1 MMPFWS
7 FPAIL
12 TDIFY
17 ELVVNKRMRVST
29 PNNESTSVEEKYRQA
44 LDYHSQG
51 RVGKIEVTP
60 TKPCLTARDL
70 SLAYSPGVAA
80 PCLEIAKNPDDVYKY
95 TAKGNLVAVL
105 SNGTAVLGLG
115 DIGPLASKPV
125 MEGKGV
131 LFKRFADID
140 VFDIEINSRTV
151 DEIVNVVKALEPT
164 FGGVN
169 LEDIKA
175 PECFEVERRLQ
186 EICDIPIFHDDQH
199 GTAIIGGAA
208 FINACEITNRDIAK
222 TKVVVSGAG
231 AAAIATA
238 LFFLELGVTKEN
250 VIMCDSKGVIWK
262 GRTDGMNKYKE
273 VFANDTKARTLAD
286 AMIGADAFIGCSAK
300 GLVSKDMVKSM
311 ANDPIIFAMANPDPE
326 ITPEEVAEVRSDAI
340 MATGRSDYPNQVNN
354 VLGFPFIF
362 RGALDVRAR
371 KINEQMKKAAAMAL
385 AALAKEEVPDDVKRA
400 YGNENF
406 SFGRNYLIP
415 KPFDKRVLT
424 RVAPAVAKAAMD
436 SGVARVQIEDMN
448 AYAKSLQE
456 RLGQTGSIMRNIRSR
471 LPGADKPR
479 IVFPEGTNARILKA
493 VSILNDEGL
502 IQPILLGNKKVIHK
516 KMDALGVSNLK
527 DVEIRHTEDS
537 ENYNAYVNEYFH
549 LRQRK
554 GVSLS
559 FARDT
564 MKRGNYYGSMM
575 VRMGHAD
582 GMITGA
588 TQNYPECIK
597 PIMKVVGTNVA
608 GKPKVAGIMMLVL
621 KSRVVFLAD
630 CTVQQNPNANDLA
643 DIAISAAQLYRRV
656 MQAEPRVAFLSYS
669 NFGSNRDPQATKMAE
684 AVKIAKS
691 KDATLIADG
700 EMQADVATSTEIM
713 KNLFDFC
720 TLDKA
725 ADVLIFPDLNSANIS
740 YKLLAQL
747 GGATPIGPI
756 LLPLKHAVNIV
767 QRTSSVDEIVN
778 MSHLTALISQ
788 EIKAFRLAKQ

>member
-1 MMPFWS
+1 M
-7 FPAIL
+7 
-12 TDIFY
+12 T
-17 ELVVNKRMRVST
+17 T
-29 PNNESTSVEEKYRQA
+29 PKNETTSAEEKYRLA

-51 RVGKIEVTP
+51 RVGKIEITP

-115 DIGPLASKPV
+115 DIGPLAGKPV

-140 VFDIEINSRTV
+140 VFDIEINNRTV
-151 DEIVNVVKALEPT
+151 EDIVRTVRSLEPT
-164 FGGVN
+164 FGGIN

-175 PECFEVERRLQ
+175 PECFEVEKQLQ
-186 EICDIPIFHDDQH
+186 DMDIPVFHDDQH
-199 GTAIIGGAA
+199 GTAIISGAA
-208 FINACEITNRDIAK
+208 FINACEITNRK
-222 TKVVVSGAG
+222 PENVKVVVSGAG
-231 AAAIATA
+231 AAAIACTN
-238 LFFLELGVTKEN
+238 FFIELGVSRKN
-250 VIMCDSKGVIWK
+250 ILMVDSKGVIYK
-262 GRTDGMNKYKE
+262 GRTEGMNVYKE
-273 VFANDTKARTLAD
+273 AFANETKARTLSD
-286 AMIGADAFIGCSAK
+286 AMKDADCFIGCSAK
-300 GLVSKDMVKSM
+300 GLVSQDMVRSM
-311 ANDPIIFAMANPDPE
+311 AKDPIIFAMANPDPE

-371 KINEQMKKAAAMAL
+371 KINEEMKKAAAFAL

-406 SFGRNYLIP
+406 EFGRNYLIP

-424 RVAPAVAKAAMD
+424 RVSPAVAKAAMV
-436 SGVARVQIEDMN
+436 SGVARIQIEDMN

-471 LPGADKPR
+471 LPGADKPK
-479 IVFPEGTNARILKA
+479 IVFTEGSNARILKA
-493 VSILNDEGL
+493 VSILRDEGL
-502 IQPILLGNKKVIHK
+502 IQPILIGKKTIIHK
-516 KMDALGVSNLK
+516 KMDEVGVSNLK
-527 DVEIRHTEDS
+527 DLTIVNPEDS
-537 ENYNAYVNEYFH
+537 EHYEDYVKEFFTQ
-549 LRQRK
+549 RSRK
-554 GVSLS
+554 GVSYS
-559 FARDT
+559 FAKDT

-575 VRMGHAD
+575 VKMGQAD

-588 TQNYPECIK
+588 TQNYPECIR
-597 PIMKVVGTNVA
+597 PIMKVIGTNNPNRA
-608 GKPKVAGIMMLVL
+608 KVAGIMMLVF
-621 KSRVVFLAD
+621 KQRVVFLAD
-630 CTVQQNPNANDLA
+630 CTVQQNPNAEDLA
-643 DIAISAAQLYRRV
+643 DIALSAAQLYRNV
-656 MQAEPRVAFLSYS
+656 MREEPRVAFLSYS
-669 NFGSNRDPQATKMAE
+669 NFGSNRDPQASKMAE
-684 AVKIAKS
+684 AAKIAKARDS
-691 KDATLIADG
+691 RLIADG
-700 EMQADVATSTEIM
+700 EMQADVATNTDIM
-713 KNLFDFC
+713 RNLFDFC

-725 ADVLIFPDLNSANIS
+725 ADVLIFPDLGSANIS

-756 LLPLKHAVNIV
+756 LLPLKHAINIV
-767 QRTSSVDEIVN
+767 QRTSTVDEIVN

-788 EIKAFRLAKQ
+788 EIKAHRAGQIKNQ

>member
-1 MMPFWS
+1 
-7 FPAIL
+7 
-12 TDIFY
+12 
-17 ELVVNKRMRVST
+17 VST
-29 PNNESTSVEEKYRQA
+29 PNNESSSAEEKYRQA

-51 RVGKIEVTP
+51 RVGKIEITP

-80 PCLEIAKNPDDVYKY
+80 PCLEIAKNPEDVYKY

-115 DIGPLASKPV
+115 DIGPLAGKPV

-140 VFDIEINSRTV
+140 VFDIEVSSKTV
-151 DEIVNVVKALEPT
+151 EEVVAVVKALEPT

-175 PECFEVERRLQ
+175 PECFEIEKRLQ

-208 FINACEITNRDIAK
+208 FLNACEITGRDLGK

-238 LFFLELGVTKEN
+238 LFFLELGVKKEN
-250 VIMCDSKGVIWK
+250 VIMCDSKGVIFK
-262 GRTDGMNKYKE
+262 GRTDGMNKYKDH
-273 VFANDTKARTLAD
+273 FANDTKARTLGD
-286 AMIGADAFIGCSAK
+286 AMKDADCFIGCSAK

-311 ANDPIIFAMANPDPE
+311 AKNPIIFAMANPDPE
-326 ITPEEVAEVRSDAI
+326 ITPEEVAEVRDDAI

-400 YGNENF
+400 YGNEDF
-406 SFGRNYLIP
+406 KFGRNYLIP

-424 RVAPAVAKAAMD
+424 RVSPAVAKAAMD
-436 SGVARVQIEDMN
+436 SGVARIKIEDMN

-471 LPGADKPR
+471 LPGTEKPK

-493 VSILNDEGL
+493 VSILKEEGL
-502 IQPILLGNKKVIHK
+502 IEPVLLGSKKIIHK

-527 DVEIRHTEDS
+527 EIEIIHHEDS
-537 ENYNAYVNEYFH
+537 DHYDSYVKEYFQ

-559 FARDT
+559 FAKDT
-564 MKRGNYYGSMM
+564 LKRGNYYGSMM

-588 TQNYPECIK
+588 TQNYPECIR
-597 PIMKVVGTNVA
+597 PIMKVIGTNTP
-608 GKPKVAGIMMLVL
+608 GRPKVAGIMMLVF
-621 KSRVVFLAD
+621 KQRVVFLAD
-630 CTVQQNPNANDLA
+630 CTVQQNPDAADLA
-643 DIAISAAQLYRRV
+643 DIAISAAHLYRRV

-669 NFGSNRDPQATKMAE
+669 NFGSNRDPQASKMAE
-684 AVKIAKS
+684 AAKLAKA

-700 EMQADVATSTEIM
+700 EMQADVATNSEIM

-725 ADVLIFPDLNSANIS
+725 ADVLVFPDLNSANIS

-756 LLPLKHAVNIV
+756 LLPMKHAINIV
-767 QRTSSVDEIVN
+767 QRTSTVDEIVN
-778 MSHLTALISQ
+778 MSHLTALIAQ
-788 EIKAFRLAKQ
+788 EIKVHRLAKH

>member
-1 MMPFWS
+1 
-7 FPAIL
+7 
-12 TDIFY
+12 
-17 ELVVNKRMRVST
+17 MRVST
-29 PNNESTSVEEKYRQA
+29 PNNETTSAEEKYRQA
-44 LDYHSQG
+44 LDYHANG
-51 RVGKIEVTP
+51 RVGKIEITP

-115 DIGPLASKPV
+115 DIGPLAGKPV

-140 VFDIEINSRTV
+140 VFDIEINSKTV
-151 DEIVNVVKALEPT
+151 EEIVSVVRALEPT
-164 FGGVN
+164 FGGIN

-175 PECFEVERRLQ
+175 PECFEVERQLQ
-186 EICDIPIFHDDQH
+186 DMDIPVFHDDQH

-208 FINACEITNRDIAK
+208 FINACEVTGRDVSK

-238 LFFLELGVTKEN
+238 KFFLELGVKKSN
-250 VIMCDSKGVIWK
+250 VIMCDSKGVIWE
-262 GRTDGMNKYKE
+262 GRTEGMNEYKAF
-273 VFANDTKARTLAD
+273 FANNTKCRTLGD
-286 AMIGADAFIGCSAK
+286 AMKDADCFVGCSAK

-311 ANDPIIFAMANPDPE
+311 AKDPIIFAMANPDPE

-371 KINEQMKKAAAMAL
+371 KINEHMKKAAAMAI

-400 YGNENF
+400 YGNEDF
-406 SFGRNYLIP
+406 KFGRTYLIP

-424 RVAPAVAKAAMD
+424 RVAPAVAKAAME
-436 SGVARVQIEDMN
+436 SGVARIQIEDMN

-493 VSILNDEGL
+493 VSILKEEGL
-502 IQPILLGNKKVIHK
+502 IHPILLGNKKIIHK
-516 KMDALGVSNLK
+516 KMDALGVSSLK
-527 DVEIRHTEDS
+527 DIEIMATEDS
-537 ENYNAYVNEYFH
+537 ENYEGYVKEYFQ

-575 VRMGHAD
+575 VRMGQAD

-597 PIMKVVGTNVA
+597 PIMKVIGTNVT
-608 GKPKVAGIMMLVL
+608 GRPKVAGIMILVF

-630 CTVQQNPNANDLA
+630 CTVQQNPDASDLA
-643 DIAISAAQLYRRV
+643 DIAISAAHLYRRV

-691 KDATLIADG
+691 KDSTLIADG
-700 EMQADVATSTEIM
+700 EMQADVASNTEIM
-713 KNLFDFC
+713 RNLFDFC
-720 TLDKA
+720 SLDKA
-725 ADVLIFPDLNSANIS
+725 ADVLIFPDLNAANIS

-756 LLPLKHAVNIV
+756 LLPLKHAINIV
-767 QRTSSVDEIVN
+767 QRTSTVDEIVN

-788 EIKAFRLAKQ
+788 EIKAHKLAKL

>member
-1 MMPFWS
+1 MP
-7 FPAIL
+7 
-12 TDIFY
+12 
-17 ELVVNKRMRVST
+17 VST
-29 PNNESTSVEEKYRQA
+29 PNNESTSAEEKYRQA
-44 LDYHSQG
+44 LEYHSQG
-51 RVGKIEVTP
+51 RVGKIEVNP
-60 TKPCLTARDL
+60 TKACLTARDL

-115 DIGPLASKPV
+115 DIGPLAGKPV

-140 VFDIEINSRTV
+140 VFDIEISSKTV
-151 DEIVNVVKALEPT
+151 AEIVAVVRALEPT
-164 FGGVN
+164 FGGIN

-175 PECFEVERRLQ
+175 PECFEVERQLQ
-186 EICDIPIFHDDQH
+186 DMDIPVFHDDQH

-208 FINACEITNRDIAK
+208 FINACEVTGRDISK

-238 LFFLELGVTKEN
+238 KFFLELGVKKQN
-250 VIMCDSKGVIWK
+250 VIMCDSKGVIWE
-262 GRTDGMNKYKE
+262 GRTEGMNEYKAF
-273 VFANDTKARTLAD
+273 FANNTKCRTLGD
-286 AMIGADAFIGCSAK
+286 AMKDADAFIGCSAK

-311 ANDPIIFAMANPDPE
+311 AKDPIIFAMANPDPE

-371 KINEQMKKAAAMAL
+371 KINEPMKKAAAMAL
-385 AALAKEEVPDDVKRA
+385 AALAKEDVPDDVKRA
-400 YGNENF
+400 YGNEDF
-406 SFGRNYLIP
+406 KFGRNYLIP

-436 SGVARVQIEDMN
+436 SGVARLKIEDMN

-471 LPGADKPR
+471 LPGAAKPK

-493 VSILNDEGL
+493 VSILKEEGL
-502 IQPILLGNKKVIHK
+502 IHPILLGSKKIIHK
-516 KMDALGVSNLK
+516 KMDALGLSSLK
-527 DVEIRHTEDS
+527 DIDIMHTEDS
-537 ENYNAYVNEYFH
+537 ENYEPYVKEYFQ

-575 VRMGHAD
+575 VRMGEAD

-597 PIMKVVGTNVA
+597 PIMKVIGTNVP
-608 GKPKVAGIMMLVL
+608 GRPKVAGIMILVF

-630 CTVQQNPNANDLA
+630 CTVQQNPDANDLA
-643 DIAISAAQLYRRV
+643 DIAISAAHLYRRV
-656 MQAEPRVAFLSYS
+656 MQTEPRLAFLSYS
-669 NFGSNRDPQATKMAE
+669 NFGSNRDPQSIKMAE

-691 KDATLIADG
+691 KDSTLIADG
-700 EMQADVATSTEIM
+700 EMQADVATNTELM
-713 KNLFDFC
+713 RNLFDFC
-720 TLDKA
+720 SLDKA

-756 LLPLKHAVNIV
+756 LLPLKHAINIV
-767 QRTSSVDEIVN
+767 QRTSTVDEIVN
-778 MSHLTALISQ
+778 MSHVTALVSQ
-788 EIKAFRLAKQ
+788 EIKAHKLAKT

>member
-1 MMPFWS
+1 M
-7 FPAIL
+7 
-12 TDIFY
+12 
-17 ELVVNKRMRVST
+17 ST
-29 PNNESTSVEEKYRQA
+29 PNNEVTSAEEKYRQA
-44 LDYHSQG
+44 LDYHAHG

-60 TKPCLTARDL
+60 TKACLTARDL

-115 DIGPLASKPV
+115 DIGPLAGKPV

-140 VFDIEINSRTV
+140 VFDIEINSKTV
-151 DEIVNVVKALEPT
+151 DEVVNVVKALEPT

-175 PECFEVERRLQ
+175 PECFEIEKRLQ
-186 EICDIPIFHDDQH
+186 EICDIPVFHDDQH

-208 FINACEITNRDIAK
+208 FINACEITGRDVAK

-238 LFFLELGVTKEN
+238 LFFLELGVKKEN
-250 VIMCDSKGVIWK
+250 VLMCDSKGVIFK
-262 GRTDGMNKYKE
+262 GRTDGMNKYKDF
-273 VFANDTKARTLAD
+273 FANETKARTLAD
-286 AMIGADAFIGCSAK
+286 AMKDADCFVGCSAK

-311 ANDPIIFAMANPDPE
+311 AKNPIIFAMANPDPE
-326 ITPEEVAEVRSDAI
+326 ITPEEVAEVRDDAI

-385 AALAKEEVPDDVKRA
+385 ASLAKEEVPDDVKRA

-406 SFGRNYLIP
+406 AFGKNYLIP

-436 SGVARVQIEDMN
+436 SGVARLKIEDMN

-471 LPGADKPR
+471 LPGSDKPR

-493 VSILNDEGL
+493 VSILKEEGL
-502 IQPILLGNKKVIHK
+502 IQPILLGNKKIIHK
-516 KMDALGVSNLK
+516 KMEALGVSNLK
-527 DVEIRHTEDS
+527 DIEIFHTEDS
-537 ENYNAYVNEYFH
+537 ENYETYVKEYFQ

-559 FARDT
+559 FAKDT
-564 MKRGNYYGSMM
+564 LKRGNYYGSMM

-588 TQNYPECIK
+588 TQNYPECIR
-597 PIMKVVGTNVA
+597 PIMKVIGTNTP
-608 GKPKVAGIMMLVL
+608 GRPKVAGIMILVF
-621 KSRVVFLAD
+621 KQKVVFLAD
-630 CTVQQNPNANDLA
+630 CTVQQNPDSSDLA

-656 MQAEPRVAFLSYS
+656 MQSEPRVAFLSYS
-669 NFGSNRDPQATKMAE
+669 NFGSNRDPQAAKMAE

-691 KDATLIADG
+691 KDSNLIADG
-700 EMQADVATSTEIM
+700 EMQADVATNADIM

-720 TLDKA
+720 SLDKP

-756 LLPLKHAVNIV
+756 LLPLKHAINIV
-767 QRTSSVDEIVN
+767 QRTSTVDEIVN
-778 MSHLTALISQ
+778 MSHLTALIAQ
-788 EIKAFRLAKQ
+788 EIKAHKLAKN

>member
-1 MMPFWS
+1 M
-7 FPAIL
+7 
-12 TDIFY
+12 T
-17 ELVVNKRMRVST
+17 T
-29 PNNESTSVEEKYRQA
+29 PNIETTSAEEKYRLA

-51 RVGKIEVTP
+51 RPGKIEITS

-80 PCLEIAKNPDDVYKY
+80 PCLEIAKNPEDVYKY

-115 DIGPLASKPV
+115 DIGPLAGKPV

-140 VFDIEINSRTV
+140 VFDIEISSRSV
-151 DEIVNVVKALEPT
+151 EEIVSVVKALEPT
-164 FGGVN
+164 FGGIN

-175 PECFEVERRLQ
+175 PECFEVEKRLQ
-186 EICDIPIFHDDQH
+186 EICDIPVFHDDQH

-208 FINACEITNRDIAK
+208 FLNACEITGRDLGK

-238 LFFLELGVTKEN
+238 LFFLELGVKKEN
-250 VIMCDSKGVIWK
+250 VIMCDSKGVIYK

-273 VFANDTKARTLAD
+273 IFANDTKARTLAD
-286 AMIGADAFIGCSAK
+286 AMKDCDCFIGCSAK

-311 ANDPIIFAMANPDPE
+311 AKDPIIFAMANPDPE
-326 ITPEEVAEVRSDAI
+326 ITPEEVAQVRSDAI

-385 AALAKEEVPDDVKRA
+385 AGLAKEEVPDDVKRA

-424 RVAPAVAKAAMD
+424 YVAPAVAKAAME
-436 SGVARVQIEDMN
+436 SGVARILINDLN

-471 LPGADKPR
+471 LPGSEKPK

-493 VSILNDEGL
+493 VSILRDEGL
-502 IQPILLGNKKVIHK
+502 IEPILLGKKSIIHK
-516 KMDALGVSNLK
+516 KMDEIGASTLK
-527 DVEIRHTEDS
+527 DLQIIHPEDS
-537 ENYNAYVNEYFH
+537 EHYEPFVDGYFTQ
-549 LRQRK
+549 RQRK
-554 GVSLS
+554 GVSYS

-564 MKRGNYYGSMM
+564 IKRGNYFGSMM
-575 VRMGHAD
+575 VKNGLAD

-588 TQNYPECIK
+588 TQNYPECIR
-597 PIMKVVGTNVA
+597 PIMKVIGTNNPNR
-608 GKPKVAGIMMLVL
+608 PKVAGIMMLVF
-621 KSRVVFLAD
+621 KHKVVFLAD
-630 CTVQQNPNANDLA
+630 CTVQQNPDANDLA
-643 DIAISAAQLYRRV
+643 DIAISAAQMYRNV
-656 MQAEPRVAFLSYS
+656 MKQEPRVAFLSYS
-669 NFGSNRDPQATKMAE
+669 NFGSSRDPQVVKMAE

-691 KDATLIADG
+691 KDSNLIADG
-700 EMQADVATSTEIM
+700 EMQADVATNTDIM
-713 KNLFDFC
+713 KNLFEFC

-725 ADVLIFPDLNSANIS
+725 ADVLIFPDLGSANIS

-756 LLPLKHAVNIV
+756 LLPLKHAINIV
-767 QRTSSVDEIVN
+767 QRTSTVDEIVN

-788 EIKAFRLAKQ
+788 EIKQHRALQNK

>member
-1 MMPFWS
+1 M
-7 FPAIL
+7 
-12 TDIFY
+12 
-17 ELVVNKRMRVST
+17 ST
-29 PNNESTSVEEKYRQA
+29 PNNETTSAEEKYRQA
-44 LDYHSQG
+44 LDYHANG
-51 RVGKIEVTP
+51 RVGKIEITP

-80 PCLEIAKNPDDVYKY
+80 PCLEIAKNPEDVYKY

-115 DIGPLASKPV
+115 DIGPLAGKPV

-140 VFDIEINSRTV
+140 VFDIEINSKTV
-151 DEIVNVVKALEPT
+151 EEIVSVVRALEPT
-164 FGGVN
+164 FGGIN

-175 PECFEVERRLQ
+175 PECFEVERQLQ
-186 EICDIPIFHDDQH
+186 DMDIPVFHDDQH

-208 FINACEITNRDIAK
+208 FINACEVTGRDIAK

-238 LFFLELGVTKEN
+238 KFFLELGVKKSN
-250 VIMCDSKGVIWK
+250 VIMCDSKGVIWE
-262 GRTDGMNKYKE
+262 GRTEGMNEYKAF
-273 VFANDTKARTLAD
+273 FANNTKCRTLGD
-286 AMIGADAFIGCSAK
+286 AMKDADCFVGCSAK

-311 ANDPIIFAMANPDPE
+311 AKDPIIFAMANPDPE

-371 KINEQMKKAAAMAL
+371 KINEHMKKAAAMAI

-400 YGNENF
+400 YGNEDF
-406 SFGRNYLIP
+406 KFGRTYLIP

-424 RVAPAVAKAAMD
+424 RVAPAVAKAAME
-436 SGVARVQIEDMN
+436 SGVARIQIEDMN

-471 LPGADKPR
+471 LPGSDKPR

-493 VSILNDEGL
+493 VSILKEEGL
-502 IQPILLGNKKVIHK
+502 IHPILLGNKKIIHK
-516 KMDALGVSNLK
+516 KMDALSVSSLK
-527 DVEIRHTEDS
+527 DIEIMATEDS
-537 ENYNAYVNEYFH
+537 ENYEGYVKEYFQ

-575 VRMGHAD
+575 VRMGQAD

-597 PIMKVVGTNVA
+597 PIMKVIGTNVA
-608 GKPKVAGIMMLVL
+608 GRPKVAGIMILVF

-630 CTVQQNPNANDLA
+630 CTVQQNPDASDLA
-643 DIAISAAQLYRRV
+643 DIAISAAHLYRRV

-691 KDATLIADG
+691 KDSTLIADG
-700 EMQADVATSTEIM
+700 EMQADVASNTEIM
-713 KNLFDFC
+713 RNLFDFC
-720 TLDKA
+720 SLDKA
-725 ADVLIFPDLNSANIS
+725 ADVLIFPDLNAANIS

-756 LLPLKHAVNIV
+756 LLPLKHAINIV
-767 QRTSSVDEIVN
+767 QRTSTVDEIVN

-788 EIKAFRLAKQ
+788 EIKAHKLAKL

>member
-1 MMPFWS
+1 MP
-7 FPAIL
+7 
-12 TDIFY
+12 
-17 ELVVNKRMRVST
+17 VST

-44 LDYHSQG
+44 LEYHSQG
-51 RVGKIEVTP
+51 RVGKIEVNP

-115 DIGPLASKPV
+115 DIGPLAGKPV

-140 VFDIEINSRTV
+140 VFDIEISSKTV
-151 DEIVNVVKALEPT
+151 AEIVAVVRALEPT
-164 FGGVN
+164 FGGIN

-175 PECFEVERRLQ
+175 PECFEVERQLQ
-186 EICDIPIFHDDQH
+186 DMDIPVFHDDQH

-208 FINACEITNRDIAK
+208 FINACEVTGRDISK

-238 LFFLELGVTKEN
+238 KFFLELGVKKQN
-250 VIMCDSKGVIWK
+250 VIMCDSKGVIWE
-262 GRTDGMNKYKE
+262 GRTEGMNEYKAF
-273 VFANDTKARTLAD
+273 FANNTKCRTLAD
-286 AMIGADAFIGCSAK
+286 AMKDADAFIGCSAK

-311 ANDPIIFAMANPDPE
+311 AKDPIIFAMANPDPE
-326 ITPEEVAEVRSDAI
+326 ITPEEVAEVRNDAI

-371 KINEQMKKAAAMAL
+371 KINEPMKKAAAMAL
-385 AALAKEEVPDDVKRA
+385 AALAKEDVPDDVKRA
-400 YGNENF
+400 YGNEDF
-406 SFGRNYLIP
+406 KFGRNYLIP

-436 SGVARVQIEDMN
+436 TGVARLKIEDMN

-471 LPGADKPR
+471 LPGAAKPK

-493 VSILNDEGL
+493 VSILKEEGL
-502 IQPILLGNKKVIHK
+502 IHPILLGSKKIIHK
-516 KMDALGVSNLK
+516 KMDALGLSSLK
-527 DVEIRHTEDS
+527 DIDIMHTEDS
-537 ENYNAYVNEYFH
+537 ENYESYVKEYFQ

-575 VRMGHAD
+575 VRMGEAD

-597 PIMKVVGTNVA
+597 PIMKVIGTNLP
-608 GKPKVAGIMMLVL
+608 GRPKVAGIMILVF
-621 KSRVVFLAD
+621 KTRVVFLAD
-630 CTVQQNPNANDLA
+630 CTVQQNPDANDLA
-643 DIAISAAQLYRRV
+643 DIAISAAHLYRRV
-656 MQAEPRVAFLSYS
+656 MQAEPRLAFLSYS
-669 NFGSNRDPQATKMAE
+669 NFGSNRDPQSIKMAE

-691 KDATLIADG
+691 KDSTLIADG
-700 EMQADVATSTEIM
+700 EMQADVATNTELM
-713 KNLFDFC
+713 RNLFDFC
-720 TLDKA
+720 SLDKA

-756 LLPLKHAVNIV
+756 LLPLKHAINIV
-767 QRTSSVDEIVN
+767 QRTSTVDEIVN
-778 MSHLTALISQ
+778 MSHVTALVSQ
-788 EIKAFRLAKQ
+788 EIKAHKLAKT

>member
-1 MMPFWS
+1 M
-7 FPAIL
+7 
-12 TDIFY
+12 
-17 ELVVNKRMRVST
+17 ST
-29 PNNESTSVEEKYRQA
+29 PNNEMTSAEEKYRQA
-44 LDYHSQG
+44 LDYHSHG
-51 RVGKIEVTP
+51 RAGKIEITA

-80 PCLEIAKNPDDVYKY
+80 PCLEIAKNPEDVYKY

-115 DIGPLASKPV
+115 DIGPLAGKPV
-125 MEGKGV
+125 MEGKGI

-140 VFDIEINSRTV
+140 VFDIEVNNKTVEDVVRTV
-151 DEIVNVVKALEPT
+151 KSLEPT

-175 PECFEVERRLQ
+175 PECFEIERQLQ

-208 FINACEITNRDIAK
+208 FINACEITGRDISK

-238 LFFLELGVTKEN
+238 LFFLELGVKKEN
-250 VIMCDSKGVIWK
+250 VLMADSKGVIWK
-262 GRTDGMNKYKE
+262 GRTEGMNKYKE
-273 VFANDTKARTLAD
+273 VFANETKCRTLAD
-286 AMIGADAFIGCSAK
+286 AMVGADAFIGCSAK

-311 ANDPIIFAMANPDPE
+311 AKNPIIFAMANPDPE
-326 ITPEEVAEVRSDAI
+326 ITPEEVAEVRDDAI

-385 AALAKEEVPDDVKRA
+385 ASLAKEEVPDDVKRA
-400 YGNENF
+400 YGNEEF
-406 SFGRNYLIP
+406 SFGKNYLIP

-424 RVAPAVAKAAMD
+424 RVSPAVAKAAMD
-436 SGVARVQIEDMN
+436 SGVARVRIEDMN

-471 LPGADKPR
+471 LPGAHGSDKPK

-493 VSILNDEGL
+493 VSILHEEGL
-502 IQPILLGNKKVIHK
+502 IKPVLLGSKKIIHK
-516 KMDALGVSNLK
+516 KMDTLGISNLK
-527 DVEIRHTEDS
+527 DIEIVHMEDS
-537 ENYNAYVNEYFH
+537 EKYETYVKEYFH

-559 FARDT
+559 AARDT
-564 MKRGNYYGSMM
+564 VKRGNYYGSMM
-575 VRMGHAD
+575 VRQGDAD

-588 TQNYPECIK
+588 TQNYPDCIK
-597 PIMKVVGTNVA
+597 PIMKTIGTNVP
-608 GKPKVAGIMMLVL
+608 GRPKVAGIMMLVF
-621 KSRVVFLAD
+621 KSRVVFMAD
-630 CTVQQNPNANDLA
+630 CTVQMNPSAEDLA
-643 DIAISAAQLYRRV
+643 DIAASAALLYRRV
-656 MQAEPRVAFLSYS
+656 MQTEPRVAFLSYS
-669 NFGSNRDPQATKMAE
+669 NFGSNRDPQAKKMAD
-684 AVKIAKS
+684 AVKIL
-691 KDATLIADG
+691 KDKDPTIIADG
-700 EMQADVATSTEIM
+700 EMQADVATNADIM
-713 KNLFDFC
+713 RNLFDFSK
-720 TLDKA
+720 LDKA

-756 LLPLKHAVNIV
+756 LIPLKHAINIV
-767 QRTSSVDEIVN
+767 QRTSTVDEIVN
-778 MSHLTALISQ
+778 MSHLTALVAQ
-788 EIKAFRLAKQ
+788 DIKAHKLAKQ

>member
-1 MMPFWS
+1 M
-7 FPAIL
+7 
-12 TDIFY
+12 T
-17 ELVVNKRMRVST
+17 T
-29 PNNESTSVEEKYRQA
+29 PNNETTSAEEKYRLA
-44 LDYHSQG
+44 LDYHANG
-51 RVGKIEVTP
+51 RAGKIEITA

-70 SLAYSPGVAA
+70 ALAYSPGVAA

-95 TAKGNLVAVL
+95 TTKGNMVAVL

-140 VFDIEINSRTV
+140 VFDIEISSRTV
-151 DEIVNVVKALEPT
+151 DEIVSVVKALEPT

-208 FINACEITNRDIAK
+208 FINACEITGRDLAK

-238 LFFLELGVTKEN
+238 LFFLELGVKKEN
-250 VIMCDSKGVIWK
+250 VIMCDSKGVIFK
-262 GRTDGMNKYKE
+262 GRTDGMNKYKDF
-273 VFANDTKARTLAD
+273 FANDTKARTLAD
-286 AMIGADAFIGCSAK
+286 AMKDCDCFIGCSAK
-300 GLVSKDMVKSM
+300 GLVSKDMVRSM
-311 ANDPIIFAMANPDPE
+311 AKDPIIFAMANPDPE
-326 ITPEEVAEVRSDAI
+326 ITPEEVAEVRTDAI

-371 KINEQMKKAAAMAL
+371 KINEQMKKAAAFAL

-424 RVAPAVAKAAMD
+424 RVSPAVAKAAMD
-436 SGVARVQIEDMN
+436 SGVARITINDLN

-471 LPGADKPR
+471 LPSAEKPK
-479 IVFPEGTNARILKA
+479 IVFPEGTHARILKA
-493 VSILNDEGL
+493 VSILRDEGL
-502 IQPILLGNKKVIHK
+502 IEPVLLGNKKIIHK
-516 KMDALGVSNLK
+516 KMDQLGISNLK
-527 DVEIRHTEDS
+527 DLSIIHPEDS
-537 ENYNAYVNEYFH
+537 ENYETFVKEYFTQ
-549 LRQRK
+549 RQRK
-554 GVSLS
+554 GVSYS

-564 MKRGNYYGSMM
+564 MKRGNYFGSML
-575 VRMGHAD
+575 VKNGLAD

-588 TQNYPECIK
+588 TQNYPECIR
-597 PIMKVVGTNVA
+597 PIMKVIGTNNPNR
-608 GKPKVAGIMMLVL
+608 PKVAGIMMLVF
-621 KSRVVFLAD
+621 KHRVVFLAD
-630 CTVQQNPNANDLA
+630 CTVQQNPDANDLA
-643 DIAISAAQLYRRV
+643 DIALSAAQMYRNV
-656 MQAEPRVAFLSYS
+656 MKQEPRVAFLSYS
-669 NFGSNRDPQATKMAE
+669 NFGSSRDPQVTKMAE

-691 KDATLIADG
+691 KDANLIADG
-700 EMQADVATSTEIM
+700 EMQADVATNTDIM

-725 ADVLIFPDLNSANIS
+725 ADVLIFPDLGSANIS

-756 LLPLKHAVNIV
+756 LLPLKHAINIV
-767 QRTSSVDEIVN
+767 QRTSTVDEIVN

-788 EIKAFRLAKQ
+788 EIKAHRALQNKN

>member
-1 MMPFWS
+1 
-7 FPAIL
+7 
-12 TDIFY
+12 
-17 ELVVNKRMRVST
+17 MRVST
-29 PNNESTSVEEKYRQA
+29 PNNETTSAEEKYRQA
-44 LDYHSQG
+44 LDYHANG
-51 RVGKIEVTP
+51 RVGKIEITP

-80 PCLEIAKNPDDVYKY
+80 PCLEIAKNPEDVYKY

-115 DIGPLASKPV
+115 DIGPLAGKPV

-140 VFDIEINSRTV
+140 VFDIEINSKTV
-151 DEIVNVVKALEPT
+151 EEIVSVVRALEPT
-164 FGGVN
+164 FGGIN

-175 PECFEVERRLQ
+175 PECFEVERQLQ
-186 EICDIPIFHDDQH
+186 DMDIPVFHDDQH

-208 FINACEITNRDIAK
+208 FINACEVTGRDIAK

-238 LFFLELGVTKEN
+238 KFFLELGVKKSN
-250 VIMCDSKGVIWK
+250 VIMCDSKGVIWE
-262 GRTDGMNKYKE
+262 GRTEGMNEYKAF
-273 VFANDTKARTLAD
+273 FANNTKCRTLGD
-286 AMIGADAFIGCSAK
+286 AMKDADCFVGCSAK

-311 ANDPIIFAMANPDPE
+311 AKDPIIFAMANPDPE

-371 KINEQMKKAAAMAL
+371 KINEHMKKAAAMAI

-400 YGNENF
+400 YGNEDF
-406 SFGRNYLIP
+406 KFGRTYLIP

-424 RVAPAVAKAAMD
+424 RVAPAVAKAAME

-471 LPGADKPR
+471 LPGSDKPR

-493 VSILNDEGL
+493 VSILKEEGL
-502 IQPILLGNKKVIHK
+502 IHPILLGNKKIIHK
-516 KMDALGVSNLK
+516 KMDALGVSSLK
-527 DVEIRHTEDS
+527 DIEIMATEDS
-537 ENYNAYVNEYFH
+537 ENYEGYVKEYFQ

-575 VRMGHAD
+575 VRMGQAD

-597 PIMKVVGTNVA
+597 PIMKVIGTNVA
-608 GKPKVAGIMMLVL
+608 GRPKVAGIMILVF

-630 CTVQQNPNANDLA
+630 CTVQQNPDASDLA
-643 DIAISAAQLYRRV
+643 DIAISAAHLYRRV

-691 KDATLIADG
+691 KDSTLIADG
-700 EMQADVATSTEIM
+700 EMQADVASNTEIM
-713 KNLFDFC
+713 RNLFDFC
-720 TLDKA
+720 SLDKA
-725 ADVLIFPDLNSANIS
+725 ADVLIFPDLNAANIS

-756 LLPLKHAVNIV
+756 LLPLKHAINIV
-767 QRTSSVDEIVN
+767 QRTSTVDEIVN

-788 EIKAFRLAKQ
+788 EIKAHKLAKL

>member
-1 MMPFWS
+1 M
-7 FPAIL
+7 
-12 TDIFY
+12 
-17 ELVVNKRMRVST
+17 ST
-29 PNNESTSVEEKYRQA
+29 PPNNETTSAEEKYRQA
-44 LDYHSQG
+44 LDYHAHG
-51 RVGKIEVTP
+51 RPGKIEVTP

-95 TAKGNLVAVL
+95 TGKGNLVAVL

-115 DIGPLASKPV
+115 DIGALAGKPV

-140 VFDIEINSRTV
+140 VFDIEISCKSVEDIVRTV
-151 DEIVNVVKALEPT
+151 RALEPT
-164 FGGVN
+164 FGGIN

-175 PECFEVERRLQ
+175 PECFEVERQLQ
-186 EICDIPIFHDDQH
+186 DMDIPVFHDDQH

-208 FINACEITNRDIAK
+208 FLNACEVTGRK
-222 TKVVVSGAG
+222 LETTTVVVSGAG

-238 LFFLELGVTKEN
+238 KFFLTLGVNKEN

-262 GRTDGMNKYKE
+262 GRTEGMNEYKE
-273 VFANDTKARTLAD
+273 FFANNTKARTLGD
-286 AMIGADAFIGCSAK
+286 AMKGADCFIGCSAK

-311 ANDPIIFAMANPDPE
+311 AKNPIIFAMANPDPE
-326 ITPEEVAEVRSDAI
+326 ITPEEVAEVRDDAI

-371 KINEQMKKAAAMAL
+371 KINEEMKKAAAMAL

-406 SFGRNYLIP
+406 SFGKNYLIP

-424 RVAPAVAKAAMD
+424 RVSPAVAKAAMD
-436 SGVARVQIEDMN
+436 SGVARIRIDDMN

-471 LPGADKPR
+471 LPGSEKPR

-493 VSILNDEGL
+493 VSILKDEGL
-502 IQPILLGNKKVIHK
+502 IHPVLLGNKKIILK
-516 KMDALGVSNLK
+516 KMETIGVSNLK
-527 DVEIRHTEDS
+527 DIEIHHTEDS
-537 ENYNAYVNEYFH
+537 DKYETYVNEFFVQ
-549 LRQRK
+549 RQRK

-559 FARDT
+559 FAKDT

-575 VRMGHAD
+575 VKMGHAD

-588 TQNYPECIK
+588 TQNYPECIR
-597 PIMKVVGTNVA
+597 PIMKVIGTHTPGRA
-608 GKPKVAGIMMLVL
+608 KVAGIMMLVF

-630 CTVQQNPNANDLA
+630 CTVQQNPDANDLA
-643 DIAISAAQLYRRV
+643 DIAISAAQMYRRV

-691 KDATLIADG
+691 KDANLIADG
-700 EMQADVATSTEIM
+700 EMQADVATNTEIM
-713 KNLFDFC
+713 RSLFDFS

-756 LLPLKHAVNIV
+756 LLPLKYAINIV
-767 QRTSSVDEIVN
+767 QRTSTVDEIVN

-788 EIKAFRLAKQ
+788 DIKTYLQNKKQ

>member
-1 MMPFWS
+1 M
-7 FPAIL
+7 L
-12 TDIFY
+12 TKGP
-17 ELVVNKRMRVST
+17 LLST
-29 PNNESTSVEEKYRQA
+29 TPQENASAEEKYRLA

-51 RVGKIEVTP
+51 RPGKIEITS

-80 PCLEIAKNPDDVYKY
+80 PCLEIAKNPEDVYKY

-115 DIGPLASKPV
+115 DIGPLAGKPV

-140 VFDIEINSRTV
+140 VFDIEISSRTV
-151 DEIVNVVKALEPT
+151 EEVVAVVKALEPT

-175 PECFEVERRLQ
+175 PECFEIEKQLQ

-208 FINACEITNRDIAK
+208 FLNACEITGRDMSK

-238 LFFLELGVTKEN
+238 LFFITLGVKKEN
-250 VIMCDSKGVIWK
+250 VLMCDSKGVIWK

-273 VFANDTKARTLAD
+273 MFANDTKCRTLGD
-286 AMIGADAFIGCSAK
+286 AMKDADCFIGCSAK

-311 ANDPIIFAMANPDPE
+311 AKNPIIFAMANPDPE
-326 ITPEEVAEVRSDAI
+326 ITPEEVAQVRDDAI

-371 KINEQMKKAAAMAL
+371 KINEEMKKAAAYAL
-385 AALAKEEVPDDVKRA
+385 AGLAKEEVPDDVKRA
-400 YGNENF
+400 YGNEEF
-406 SFGRNYLIP
+406 TFGRNYLIP

-424 RVAPAVAKAAMD
+424 RVSPAVAKAAMD
-436 SGVARVQIEDMN
+436 SGVARVRIEDMN

-471 LPGADKPR
+471 LPNAGGADKPR

-502 IQPILLGNKKVIHK
+502 IQPVLLGNKKIIHK

-527 DVEIRHTEDS
+527 EVEVIAAEDS
-537 ENYNAYVNEYFH
+537 PKYEKYVTEFFT

-554 GVSLS
+554 GVSYNY
-559 FARDT
+559 AKDT

-575 VRMGHAD
+575 VRMGDAD

-588 TQNYPECIK
+588 TQNYPECIR
-597 PIMKVVGTNVA
+597 PIMKTIGTHTP
-608 GKPKVAGIMMLVL
+608 GKSKVAGIMMLVF

-630 CTVQQNPNANDLA
+630 CTVQMNPDANDLA
-643 DIAISAAQLYRRV
+643 DIAVNAAQMYRNV
-656 MQAEPRVAFLSYS
+656 MKAEPRVAFLSYS
-669 NFGSNRDPQATKMAE
+669 NFGSNREATASKMAD
-684 AVKIAKS
+684 AVKIAKQ
-691 KDATLIADG
+691 KDPTLIADG
-700 EMQADVATSTEIM
+700 EMQADVATNPEIM

-756 LLPLKHAVNIV
+756 LLPLRYAINIV
-767 QRTSSVDEIVN
+767 QRTSTVDEIVN

-788 EIKAFRLAKQ
+788 EIKAYRANKQS

>member
-1 MMPFWS
+1 MTTP
-7 FPAIL
+7 
-12 TDIFY
+12 
-17 ELVVNKRMRVST
+17 
-29 PNNESTSVEEKYRQA
+29 PNNETTSAEEKYRQA
-44 LDYHSQG
+44 LDYHAQG
-51 RVGKIEVTP
+51 RPGKVEITP

-95 TAKGNLVAVL
+95 TGKGNLVAVL
-105 SNGTAVLGLG
+105 SNGSAVLGLG

-140 VFDIEINSRTV
+140 VYDIEINNRSVEDIVRTV
-151 DEIVNVVKALEPT
+151 RSLEPT

-175 PECFEVERRLQ
+175 PECFEVERLLQ
-186 EICDIPIFHDDQH
+186 DMDIPVFHDDQH

-208 FINACEITNRDIAK
+208 FLNACEVTNRK
-222 TKVVVSGAG
+222 LETTTVVVSGAG

-238 LFFLELGVTKEN
+238 KFFLTLGVKKEN

-262 GRTDGMNKYKE
+262 GRTDGMNEYKE
-273 VFANDTKARTLAD
+273 FFANSTKSRTLGD
-286 AMIGADAFIGCSAK
+286 ALKGADCFIGCSAK

-311 ANDPIIFAMANPDPE
+311 AKNPIIFAMANPDPE
-326 ITPEEVAEVRSDAI
+326 ITPEEVAEVRDDAI

-371 KINEQMKKAAAMAL
+371 KINEEMKKAAAMAL

-406 SFGRNYLIP
+406 SFGKNYLIP
-415 KPFDKRVLT
+415 KPFDKRVLS
-424 RVAPAVAKAAMD
+424 RVAPAVAQAAMD
-436 SGVARVQIEDMN
+436 SGVARTRIEDMS

-471 LPGADKPR
+471 LPGSEKPR
-479 IVFPEGTNARILKA
+479 IVFTEGTNARILKA
-493 VSILNDEGL
+493 VSILKDEGL
-502 IQPILLGNKKVIHK
+502 IHPVLLGNKKIILK
-516 KMDALGVSNLK
+516 KMETIGVTNLK
-527 DVEIRHTEDS
+527 DIEIHHTEDS
-537 ENYNAYVNEYFH
+537 DHYETYVNEYFQQ
-549 LRQRK
+549 RQRK

-559 FARDT
+559 FAKDT

-575 VRMGHAD
+575 VKMGHAD

-588 TQNYPECIK
+588 TQNYPECIR
-597 PIMKVVGTNVA
+597 PIMKVIGTHTPGRA
-608 GKPKVAGIMMLVL
+608 KVAGIMMLVF

-630 CTVQQNPNANDLA
+630 CTVQQNPDAHDLA
-643 DIAISAAQLYRRV
+643 DIAISAAQMYRRV

-691 KDATLIADG
+691 KDANLIADG
-700 EMQADVATSTEIM
+700 EMQADVATNTEIM
-713 KNLFDFC
+713 KTLFDFS

-756 LLPLKHAVNIV
+756 LLPLKFAINIV
-767 QRTSSVDEIVN
+767 QRTSTVDEIVN

-788 EIKAFRLAKQ
+788 DIKSYKLQKNQ

>member
-1 MMPFWS
+1 VTTP
-7 FPAIL
+7 
-12 TDIFY
+12 
-17 ELVVNKRMRVST
+17 
-29 PNNESTSVEEKYRQA
+29 PNNETTSAEEKYRQA
-44 LDYHSQG
+44 LDYHAQG
-51 RVGKIEVTP
+51 RPGKIEITP

-95 TAKGNLVAVL
+95 TGKGNLVAVL

-115 DIGPLASKPV
+115 DIGALAGKPV

-140 VFDIEINSRTV
+140 VFDIEINNRTV
-151 DEIVNVVKALEPT
+151 EDIVRTVRSLEPT
-164 FGGVN
+164 FGGIN

-175 PECFEVERRLQ
+175 PECFEVERQLQ
-186 EICDIPIFHDDQH
+186 DMDIPVFHDDQH

-208 FINACEITNRDIAK
+208 FLNACEVTNRK
-222 TKVVVSGAG
+222 LETTTVVVSGAG

-238 LFFLELGVTKEN
+238 KFFLTLGVKKEN

-262 GRTDGMNKYKE
+262 GRTDGMNEYKE
-273 VFANDTKARTLAD
+273 FFANTTKARTLAD
-286 AMIGADAFIGCSAK
+286 AMKDADCFIGCSAK

-311 ANDPIIFAMANPDPE
+311 AKNPIIFAMANPDPE
-326 ITPEEVAEVRSDAI
+326 ITPEEVAEVRDDAI

-371 KINEQMKKAAAMAL
+371 KINEEMKKAAAMAL

-406 SFGRNYLIP
+406 SFGKNYLIP

-436 SGVARVQIEDMN
+436 SGVARIKIDDMN

-471 LPGADKPR
+471 LPGSEKPR

-493 VSILNDEGL
+493 VSILKDEGL
-502 IQPILLGNKKVIHK
+502 IHPVLLGNKKIILK
-516 KMDALGVSNLK
+516 KMETIGVTNLK
-527 DVEIRHTEDS
+527 DIEIHHTEDS
-537 ENYNAYVNEYFH
+537 DKYETYVNEFFVQ
-549 LRQRK
+549 RQRK

-559 FARDT
+559 FAKDT

-575 VRMGHAD
+575 VKMGHAD

-588 TQNYPECIK
+588 TQNYPECIR
-597 PIMKVVGTNVA
+597 PIMKVIGTHTPGRA
-608 GKPKVAGIMMLVL
+608 KVAGIMMLVF

-630 CTVQQNPNANDLA
+630 CTVQQNPDANDLA
-643 DIAISAAQLYRRV
+643 DIAISAAQMYRRV

-691 KDATLIADG
+691 KDANLIADG
-700 EMQADVATSTEIM
+700 EMQADVATNTEIM
-713 KNLFDFC
+713 RTLFDFS

-756 LLPLKHAVNIV
+756 LLPLKFAINIV
-767 QRTSSVDEIVN
+767 QRTSTVDEIVN

-788 EIKAFRLAKQ
+788 DIKTYRENKKH

>member
-1 MMPFWS
+1 
-7 FPAIL
+7 L
-12 TDIFY
+12 
-17 ELVVNKRMRVST
+17 ST
-29 PNNESTSVEEKYRQA
+29 TPENSSAEEKYRLA
-44 LDYHSQG
+44 LEYHATG
-51 RVGKIEVTP
+51 RAGKIEITP

-80 PCLEIAKNPDDVYKY
+80 PCLEIAKNPEDVYKY

-115 DIGPLASKPV
+115 DIGALAGKPV

-140 VFDIEINSRTV
+140 VFDIEISSRTV
-151 DEIVNVVKALEPT
+151 EEVVSVVKALEPT

-175 PECFEVERRLQ
+175 PECFEIEKRLQ

-208 FINACEITNRDIAK
+208 FINACEITKRDIGK
-222 TKVVVSGAG
+222 VKVVVSGAG

-238 LFFLELGVTKEN
+238 LFMIELGVKKEN
-250 VIMCDSKGVIWK
+250 VLMADSKGVIYK

-273 VFANDTKARTLAD
+273 MFANETKCRTLAD
-286 AMIGADAFIGCSAK
+286 AMVGADAFIGCSAK

-311 ANDPIIFAMANPDPE
+311 AKDPIIFAMANPDPE

-362 RGALDVRAR
+362 RGALDVRAK
-371 KINEQMKKAAAMAL
+371 KINEEMKKAAAYAL
-385 AALAKEEVPDDVKRA
+385 AGLAKEEVPDDVKRA

-406 SFGRNYLIP
+406 AFGRNYLIP

-424 RVAPAVAKAAMD
+424 RVSPAVAKAAMD
-436 SGVARVQIEDMN
+436 SGVARIRIEDMN

-456 RLGQTGSIMRNIRSR
+456 RLGQTGTIMRNIRSR
-471 LPGADKPR
+471 LPGANGADKPR
-479 IVFPEGTNARILKA
+479 IVFPEGSNARILKA
-493 VSILNDEGL
+493 VSILKDEGL
-502 IQPILLGNKKVIHK
+502 IQPILLGNKKIIHK
-516 KMDALGVSNLK
+516 KMDQLGVSNLK
-527 DVEIRHTEDS
+527 DVEVIAAEDS
-537 ENYNAYVNEYFH
+537 PKYENYVQEFFH

-554 GVSLS
+554 GVSYNY
-559 FARDT
+559 AKDT
-564 MKRGNYYGSMM
+564 LKRGNYYGSMM
-575 VRMGHAD
+575 VKMGDAD

-588 TQNYPECIK
+588 TQNYPECVR
-597 PIMKVVGTNVA
+597 PIMKTIGTHMP
-608 GKPKVAGIMMLVL
+608 GRSKVAGIMMLVF

-630 CTVQQNPNANDLA
+630 CTVQMNPDANDLA
-643 DIAISAAQLYRRV
+643 DIAVNAAQMWRNV
-656 MQAEPRVAFLSYS
+656 MKSEPRVAFLSYS
-669 NFGSNRDPQATKMAE
+669 NFGSNREQGASKMAE
-684 AVKIAKS
+684 AVKIAKQ
-691 KDATLIADG
+691 KDPTLIADG
-700 EMQADVATSTEIM
+700 EMQADVATNFDIM
-713 KNLFDFC
+713 KNLFDFT

-725 ADVLIFPDLNSANIS
+725 ADVLIFPDLNAANIS

-747 GGATPIGPI
+747 GGATPIGPV
-756 LLPLKHAVNIV
+756 LLPLRYAINIV

-788 EIKAFRLAKQ
+788 EIKVYKQQKHS

>member
-1 MMPFWS
+1 M
-7 FPAIL
+7 
-12 TDIFY
+12 
-17 ELVVNKRMRVST
+17 ST

-105 SNGTAVLGLG
+105 SNGSAVLGLG
-115 DIGPLASKPV
+115 DIGPLAGKPV

-151 DEIVNVVKALEPT
+151 EEIVNVVKALEPT

-208 FINACEITNRDIAK
+208 FLNACEITKRDISK

-250 VIMCDSKGVIWK
+250 IIMCDSKGVIWK
-262 GRTDGMNKYKE
+262 GRSDGMNKYKDI
-273 VFANDTKARTLAD
+273 FANDTKARTLAD
-286 AMIGADAFIGCSAK
+286 AMNGADAFVGCSAK

-311 ANDPIIFAMANPDPE
+311 AKDPIIFAMANPDPE

-385 AALAKEEVPDDVKRA
+385 AALAKEDVPDDVKRA

-415 KPFDKRVLT
+415 KPFDKRVLS

-471 LPGADKPR
+471 LPGADKPK

-516 KMDALGVSNLK
+516 KMEALGVSNLK
-527 DVEIRHTEDS
+527 DIEIRHTEDS
-537 ENYNAYVNEYFH
+537 ENYNDYVNEYFH

-597 PIMKVVGTNVA
+597 PIMKVVGTNVP

-691 KDATLIADG
+691 KDSTLIADG
-700 EMQADVATSTEIM
+700 EMQADVATSSEIM

-756 LLPLKHAVNIV
+756 LLPLRHAVNIV

-788 EIKAFRLAKQ
+788 EIKAFKLAKQ

>member
-1 MMPFWS
+1 MTTPK
-7 FPAIL
+7 
-12 TDIFY
+12 TD
-17 ELVVNKRMRVST
+17 
-29 PNNESTSVEEKYRQA
+29 STSAEEKYRQA

-51 RVGKIEVTP
+51 RPGKVEITS
-60 TKPCLTARDL
+60 TKACLTARDL

-80 PCLEIAKNPDDVYKY
+80 PCLEIAKNADDVFKY

-151 DEIVNVVKALEPT
+151 EEVVAVVKALEPT

-175 PECFEVERRLQ
+175 PECFEIEKRLQ

-208 FINACEITNRDIAK
+208 FINACEITNRK
-222 TKVVVSGAG
+222 MSETKVVVSGAG

-238 LFFLELGVTKEN
+238 LFFLELGVKKEN
-250 VIMCDSKGVIWK
+250 VLMCDSKGVIYK
-262 GRTDGMNKYKE
+262 GRTEGMNKYKD
-273 VFANDTKARTLAD
+273 VFANDTKCRTLAD
-286 AMIGADAFIGCSAK
+286 AMKDADCFVGCSAK

-311 ANDPIIFAMANPDPE
+311 AKNPIIFAMANPDPE
-326 ITPEEVAEVRSDAI
+326 ITPEEVAEVRDDAI

-385 AALAKEEVPDDVKRA
+385 AGLAKEDVPDDVKRA

-406 SFGRNYLIP
+406 KFGRNYLIP

-424 RVAPAVAKAAMD
+424 RVAPAVARAAME
-436 SGVARVQIEDMN
+436 SGVARIQIDDMN

-456 RLGQTGSIMRNIRSR
+456 RLGQTGNIMRNIRSR
-471 LPGADKPR
+471 LPGSDKPR

-493 VSILNDEGL
+493 VSILRDEGL
-502 IQPILLGNKKVIHK
+502 IQPILLGSKKIIQR
-516 KMDALGVSNLK
+516 KMDELSLSSLK
-527 DVEIRHTEDS
+527 DLEIITPDDS
-537 ENYNAYVNEYFH
+537 ELYEKFTQDYFTQ
-549 LRQRK
+549 RQRK
-554 GVSLS
+554 GVSYS
-559 FARDT
+559 FAKDII
-564 MKRGNYYGSMM
+564 KRGNYFASMM
-575 VRMGHAD
+575 VKTGHAD

-588 TQNYPECIK
+588 TQNYPECIR
-597 PIMKVVGTNVA
+597 PIMKVIGTHAA
-608 GKPKVAGIMMLVL
+608 GKAKVAGIMMLVF
-621 KSRVVFLAD
+621 KTRVIFLAD
-630 CTVQQNPNANDLA
+630 CTVQINPDANDLA
-643 DIAISAAQLYRRV
+643 DIAISAAQMYRNV
-656 MQAEPRVAFLSYS
+656 MKQEPRVAFLSYS
-669 NFGSNRDPQATKMAE
+669 NFGSNRDIGATKMAE
-684 AVKIAKS
+684 ALKIAKE
-691 KDATLIADG
+691 KDKNLIADG
-700 EMQADVATSTEIM
+700 EMQADVATNTEIM
-713 KNLFDFC
+713 KTLFEFT

-756 LLPLKHAVNIV
+756 LLPMKHAINIV

-778 MSHLTALISQ
+778 MSHITALISQ
-788 EIKAFRLAKQ
+788 EIKAYRKQKQ